1 MDYRGMNARLADSMK
16 WNNTSGFSVCTSVPL
31 PFDPER
37 WEHNGIYFQ
46 TLVNISCTTMH
57 WNKHANKRII
67 TAFFF
72 LYKVLYHAKSQD
84 RQLKTKGRNLF
95 LHPWITLHLTEHMRE
110 REERWKMRRM
120 RGEERR
126 KEKRKE
132 EVGWSAIKNESA
144 SWVQFRSSHRRWS
157 DLYVQ
162 Q

>member
-1 MDYRGMNARLADSMK
+1 MDYWGMRARLADSMK

-31 PFDPER
+31 PFDPES

-72 LYKVLYHAKSQD
+72 LLLCKKKKKVLYNAKSQA
-84 RQLKTKGRNLF
+84 RQFKTKGRNLF

-110 REERWKMRRM
+110 RKERQKIRRM
-120 RGEERR
+120 RGEGRGGEERR
-126 KEKRKE
+126 EKKGWGGVACNKKWKRKL
-132 EVGWSAIKNESA
+132 GSI
-144 SWVQFRSSHRRWS
+144 
-157 DLYVQ
+157 
-162 Q
+162 